1 MRWRGKALVAVVV
14 VLTGA
19 LAGTLLRNAELDA
32 GGFAFK
38 TEDYPTALKK
48 LRPLAYLGDSTA
60 QYLLGLMY
68 AYGWGVA
75 RNDEAAIGWFRRAGM
90 WSEGTRDRAATAEY
104 YVGREYAEG
113 GVVPRDEAVS
123 RKWFERA
130 AKGGYRPDN
139 ARGDSEHNP

>member
-1 MRWRGKALVAVVV
+1 MRWRGKALLAAALVVASVMA
-14 VLTGA
+14 GA
-19 LAGTLLRNAELDA
+19 LLRNAELDA
-32 GGFAFK
+32 GGFALK

-75 RNDEAAIGWFRRAGM
+75 RDDEAAIGWFRRAGR
-90 WSEGTRDRAATAEY
+90 WSEGTADRAATAEY

-113 GVVPRDEAVS
+113 GVVPRDEALS
-123 RKWFERA
+123 RKWFQRA
-130 AKGGYRPDN
+130 AEGGYRPDD
-139 ARGDSEHNP
+139 AR